1 MLPRIDINFTD
12 TQTKDDILATQFKL
26 QYSIGVAMQNN
37 AAQYWLH
44 NTILQANTILNI
56 YRKNC

>member
-37 AAQYWLH
+37 AAQY
-44 NTILQANTILNI
+44 
-56 YRKNC
+56 

>member
-1 MLPRIDINFTD
+1 MLPKIDINFID

-44 NTILQANTILNI
+44 NTILPANTILNI
-56 YRKNC
+56 YR